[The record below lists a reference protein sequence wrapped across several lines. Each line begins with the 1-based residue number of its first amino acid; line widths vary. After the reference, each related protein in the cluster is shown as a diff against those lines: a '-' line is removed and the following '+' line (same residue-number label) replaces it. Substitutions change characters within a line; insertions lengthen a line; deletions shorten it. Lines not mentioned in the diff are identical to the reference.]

1 MPRLAF
7 VTSLVVASLLLA
19 SIASAGGTD
28 DKPRIA
34 QPKTAPSDWSVHG
47 RTNDE
52 QRHSPLSQIHRTNVA
67 DLGLAWSYA
76 TGTRRGMEA
85 TPLVVDGV
93 LYATGSWSVVYA
105 IDAASGA
112 PKWTFDPEVPRRKGR
127 NACCD
132 VVNRGVAFFDEKVY
146 VGTIDGRLIA
156 LDAKSGAVLWDTL
169 TVDPEHAYTIT
180 GAPRIV
186 KDLVI
191 IGNGGADLGVRG
203 YFSAYDARTGK
214 MRWRFYTV
222 PASKEGPHEH
232 PELELAATT
241 WSKDSMWETGLGGTV
256 WDSFAYDP
264 ELDLLYAGVG
274 NASVYDRAKRSPGGG
289 DNLFLTSILA
299 VRPDTGRL
307 VWHYQTTPAESW
319 DYTATQHMILA
330 DLEIGGRM
338 RRVLMQ
344 APKNGF
350 FYVLDRATG
359 ELLSAEPYVYT
370 SWATH
375 VDPET
380 GRPVE
385 RPEADWS
392 QTSRA
397 ISPGP
402 PGGHSWHPMT
412 YSPQTGL
419 VYIPSTTTAY
429 AYYPDADYRFVPRTW
444 NTAEDMGAMH
454 RDMETV
460 IEVAVPCSP
469 AHLTAWDPVR
479 ARQKWR
485 VEYDE
490 AVPGGLLSTSGGLVF
505 QGSGRKLIAYD
516 DRDGTL
522 LWETPTSVGLMAPPI
537 TYAIDGVQ
545 YVAVVGGFGGSH
557 GGHLSPLAT
566 LNEGQIF
573 AFKLGGKAS
582 MPAATPKPPFEVRY
596 VPPSPPSEKSVSRG
610 RELYARHC
618 FRCHGIGAVTRG
630 IYTDLRAATPQTHA
644 EWNDIVLGGTRQSK
658 GMPTFAD
665 IIDAEG
671 AQDIRAY
678 VVARAL
684 YEPGLAER
692 VLRQFLEWGCIPV
705 SLFVD

>member
-1 MPRLAF
+1 M
-7 VTSLVVASLLLA
+7 LLLA
-19 SIASAGGTD
+19 SMAA
-28 DKPRIA
+28 A
-34 QPKTAPSDWSVHG
+34 EAPGPAAETNSVAADWPSHG

-52 QRHSPLSQIHRTNVA
+52 QRHSPLMQIHRENVS
-67 DLGLAWSYA
+67 DLGLAWNYA

-85 TPLVVDGV
+85 TPLVVDGT
-93 LYATGSWSVVYA
+93 LYATGSWSAVYA

-112 PKWTFDPEVPRRKGR
+112 PKWTFDPAVPKRKGR

-132 VVNRGVAFFDEKVY
+132 VVNRGVAFFDGRVY

-156 LDAKSGAVLWDTL
+156 LDAESGAVVWDTL
-169 TVDPEHAYTIT
+169 TVDPEQAYTIT

-186 KDLVI
+186 KGLVV

-203 YFSAYDARTGK
+203 YFSAYDAQTGQ

-222 PASKEGPHEH
+222 PGSKTGPHEH
-232 PELELAATT
+232 PELEFAATT

-299 VRPDTGRL
+299 IRPDTGRL

-330 DLEIGGRM
+330 DLEIGGRL

-375 VDPET
+375 VDPKT

-397 ISPGP
+397 VTPGP
-402 PGGHSWHPMT
+402 PGGHNWHPMT
-412 YSPQTGL
+412 YSPKTGL

-429 AYYPDADYRFVPRTW
+429 AYYPDADYRFIPRTW

-460 IEVAVPCSP
+460 IDVAVPCSP
-469 AHLTAWDPVR
+469 AHLTAWDPV
-479 ARQKWR
+479 AAQTKWR
-485 VEYDE
+485 VDYDE
-490 AVPGGLLSTSGGLVF
+490 PVPGGLLSTSGGVVF
-505 QGSGRKLIAYD
+505 QGSGRRLIAYD
-516 DRDGTL
+516 DRDGAV
-522 LWETPTSVGLMAPPI
+522 LWETATSVGLMAPPI

-545 YVAVVGGFGGSH
+545 YVAVVGGLGGSH
-557 GGHLSPLAT
+557 GGHLSPLST
-566 LNEGQIF
+566 LNEGQVF
-573 AFKLGGKAS
+573 AFKLGGKAP
-582 MPAATPKPPFEVRY
+582 MPKARSKPPFEVRY
-596 VPPSPPSEKSVSRG
+596 VPPSPPDHEAVARG
-610 RELYARHC
+610 RDLYGRHC
-618 FRCHGIGAVTRG
+618 FRCHGVGAVTRG
-630 IYTDLRAATPQTHA
+630 IYTDLRASTPETHQT
-644 EWNDIVLGGTRQSK
+644 WNDIVLGGTRQSK

-665 IIDAEG
+665 IIDVQG

-678 VVARAL
+678 VIARAIHA
-684 YEPGLAER
+684 PGLLER
-692 VLRQFLEWGCIPV
+692 VQRQVLEWGCVPV
-705 SLFVD
+705 TWFVD